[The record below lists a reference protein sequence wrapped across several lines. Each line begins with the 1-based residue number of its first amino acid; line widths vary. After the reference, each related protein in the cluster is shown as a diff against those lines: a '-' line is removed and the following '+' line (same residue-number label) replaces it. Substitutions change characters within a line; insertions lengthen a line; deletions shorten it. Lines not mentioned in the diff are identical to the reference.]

1 MGIELL
7 CLVNGEARKIRTTA
21 SRIESIVRE
30 HPYTKFYSIN
40 HNSPHKEWLIYVLHG
55 GKVAYYPAL
64 FKPVK
69 LLTYLLLTD
78 I

>member
-1 MGIELL
+1 MGIELIYL
-7 CLVNGEARKIRTTA
+7 ANDEVRKIHTTA
-21 SRIESIVRE
+21 SRIDSIVRE

-40 HNSPHKEWLIYVLHG
+40 YKSPHKEWIIYVIHG
-55 GKVAYYPAL
+55 GKVFSYPAL

-69 LLTYLLLTD
+69 LLTLLLLTD